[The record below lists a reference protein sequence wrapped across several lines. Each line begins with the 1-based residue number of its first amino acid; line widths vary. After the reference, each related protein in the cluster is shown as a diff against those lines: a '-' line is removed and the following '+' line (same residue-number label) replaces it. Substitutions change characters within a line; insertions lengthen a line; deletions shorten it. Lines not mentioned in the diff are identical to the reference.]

1 MDLSNETSTAIRKFE
16 SLIEKL
22 NFFELS
28 ILNRMVV
35 NRMKLINK
43 AEALIAMSKI
53 QVGDRVSWQSD
64 NGMVKKGV
72 VIRLNQKT
80 VSVKEDE
87 RGYWNVSPDLLTV
100 EK

>member
-1 MDLSNETSTAIRKFE
+1 MDQSNKITTAIRKFE
-16 SLIEKL
+16 PLIEKL

-53 QVGDRVSWQSD
+53 QVGDWVSWQSD
-64 NGMVKKGV
+64 NGTIKKGL

-80 VSVKEDE
+80 VSVKVDE